1 MPYQELD
8 DAIVLSE
15 IAGDVLMDTS
25 VKVPPESQC
34 QRAEPDL
41 APRVAPEFLWKV
53 LRATV
58 IVDLGGPLEKYQMA
72 TREQI
77 EELSA
82 RWLAWEEGHLP
93 NTPFETAATYFA
105 GD

>member
-1 MPYQELD
+1 MPYQKLD

-41 APRVAPEFLWKV
+41 ARRVAPELLWKV
-53 LRATV
+53 LRVTV
-58 IVDLGGPLEKYQMA
+58 IVDLGGPLGKSQMA

-77 EELSA
+77 EEPRA
-82 RWLAWEEGHLP
+82 RWLAWEEGHLL
-93 NTPFETAATYFA
+93 NTPFETAVTYFA